1 MKLHNRNRELDDLYD
16 EYELD
21 DEPQRNPVKPIQ
33 PVKAEKKS
41 QFKKRQDDDFEDDYD
56 DFDDD
61 YYDEEDDYYEEP
73 KRKSFRREK
82 EKEEDTTARFATTK
96 ESKSAVK
103 SNSKVTPMR
112 QVKKNQGG
120 NAAMEVCVI
129 KPTSVEDA
137 REITETLLNN
147 RTVVLNLEG
156 LDLEIGQ
163 RIIDFTS
170 GSCFAIDG
178 NLQKI
183 SNFIFIV
190 TPAAVDISG
199 DFQSIMD
206 AFDVSSLQNDI

>member
-1 MKLHNRNRELDDLYD
+1 MAMMDKFLNMMRLNSE
-16 EYELD
+16 EE
-21 DEPQRNPVKPIQ
+21 
-33 PVKAEKKS
+33 
-41 QFKKRQDDDFEDDYD
+41 DDFY
-56 DFDDD
+56 DDD

-73 KRKSFRREK
+73 KRKSFRR

-137 REITETLLNN
+137 REITETLLRN

-156 LDLEIGQ
+156 IDLEIGQ

-183 SNFIFIV
+183 SNYIFIV
-190 TPAAVDISG
+190 SPSSVDISG

-206 AFDVSSLQNDI
+206 AFDASSLQTDI

>member
-1 MKLHNRNRELDDLYD
+1 MAMMDKFLNMMRLNSE
-16 EYELD
+16 EE
-21 DEPQRNPVKPIQ
+21 
-33 PVKAEKKS
+33 
-41 QFKKRQDDDFEDDYD
+41 DDFY
-56 DFDDD
+56 DDD

-82 EKEEDTTARFATTK
+82 EKEEDTTSRFATTK

-147 RTVVLNLEG
+147 RTVVLNL
-156 LDLEIGQ
+156 
-163 RIIDFTS
+163 
-170 GSCFAIDG
+170 
-178 NLQKI
+178 
-183 SNFIFIV
+183 
-190 TPAAVDISG
+190 
-199 DFQSIMD
+199 
-206 AFDVSSLQNDI
+206 

>member
-1 MKLHNRNRELDDLYD
+1 MAMMDKFLNMMRLNSE
-16 EYELD
+16 EE
-21 DEPQRNPVKPIQ
+21 
-33 PVKAEKKS
+33 
-41 QFKKRQDDDFEDDYD
+41 DDFY
-56 DFDDD
+56 DDD

-82 EKEEDTTARFATTK
+82 EKEEDTTSRFATTK

-156 LDLEIGQ
+156 LDLEIAQ

-170 GSCFAIDG
+170 GATFAISG

-183 SNFIFIV
+183 SNYIFLV
-190 TPAAVDISG
+190 TPTNVDISG
-199 DFQSIMD
+199 DLQDLLNTSLD
-206 AFDVSSLQNDI
+206 SSSMRTRF

>member
-1 MKLHNRNRELDDLYD
+1 MGMMDKFLNVMRLNADEDEDFYD
-16 EYELD
+16 EE
-21 DEPQRNPVKPIQ
+21 
-33 PVKAEKKS
+33 
-41 QFKKRQDDDFEDDYD
+41 
-56 DFDDD
+56 D
-61 YYDEEDDYYEEP
+61 YYDEDEDDYYEEP

-82 EKEEDTTARFATTK
+82 EHESEPTVKFTSAKEQK
-96 ESKSAVK
+96 VSAK
-103 SNSKVTPMR
+103 TNSKVTPMR
-112 QVKKNQGG
+112 PSKKNQGG

-156 LDLEIGQ
+156 IDLEIGQ

-170 GSCFAIDG
+170 GSCFAVSG

-183 SNFIFIV
+183 SNYIFIV
-190 TPAAVDISG
+190 SPSSVDISG

-206 AFDVSSLQNDI
+206 AFDASSLQTDI